1 MSSKPSFLERARKS
15 QPNFDRINAALEQF
29 GAGRPV
35 TQRTVDTNEPIFV
48 ISDPARGGLF
58 VRTAQRLLAH
68 FKYSPDN
75 PRLQH
80 GTKRVSTFHDPET
93 GETIVPRQPERRG
106 SGKPPPD
113 RDKDG

>member
-1 MSSKPSFLERARKS
+1 MTKDKGLFDRIRERE
-15 QPNFDRINAALEQF
+15 PNFDGINAALEEF
-29 GAGRPV
+29 GAGAPV

-75 PRLQH
+75 PRLRH

-93 GETIVPRQPERRG
+93 GETIEPARPERRG